1 MSTVAEIK
9 AAIDHLPSRERDELE
24 ALLWQDEES
33 PPGVREK
40 LAEALAGKF
49 IPGDRANIDRILADV
64 VCVAETS

>member
-1 MSTVAEIK
+1 MSTIAEIK
-9 AAIDHLPSRERDELE
+9 SAIDHLPGHERDELE

-49 IPGDRANIDRILADV
+49 VPGDRANIDRILASL
-64 VCVAETS
+64 E